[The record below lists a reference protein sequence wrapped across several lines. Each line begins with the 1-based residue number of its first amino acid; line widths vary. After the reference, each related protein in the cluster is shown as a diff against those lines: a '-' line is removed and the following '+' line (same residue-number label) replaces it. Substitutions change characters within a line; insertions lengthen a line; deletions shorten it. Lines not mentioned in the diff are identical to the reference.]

1 MPVMSAGEGSQETK
15 VPLQSIESSGFN
27 EVVQIDHQKICMTAK
42 GYNQVLVMIDH
53 FTKYAEAAPCMTA
66 SAEETCDHLINV
78 WIARHGCPITFQSD
92 NGKAFVGDLTKELMK
107 RSQVAQAHSTTYHPQ
122 TNGLVERQNCTLVSM
137 LRVYCSRYMDDWD
150 KHLPQVMGAYNS
162 TEHSTTGISPHM
174 MLTGHEKALPLTF
187 FYPEYEGKRTKPQ
200 TYVRDVIR
208 RQQDL
213 NDLCRR
219 NTQQAQIRQKR
230 RFDKRTAEAK
240 AYSVGDYVWVFQ
252 EVVPPKGT
260 KKLLKKW
267 RGPFQITEVHQGG
280 RFYRLRT
287 GRAAL
292 YENTKPHNASSE
304 DWCIPADMQEGDY
317 LIVDPACE
325 VNERGTRDKNDGN
338 EVVDDCDLPLDLE
351 LTERVEVDDETLPYA
366 EEDWDCPEQIEIDKG
381 IQPDFPLTMET
392 RQSKR
397 GKNEK
402 KYHPYGEDFVVDRI
416 VVSDVMDSLVGLDEV
431 AMLEE
436 IEMVNDMDQDWI
448 DDRSEPEVEFEPE
461 AEQTHEQELTNL
473 RVLEWLHDLPKDP
486 KETILT
492 IQDVNKDGIKYISH
506 DNTESNWVTPDGPL
520 LVPQSNL
527 DLLDFGR
534 STGTSMDIFVRGVG

>member
-1 MPVMSAGEGSQETK
+1 
-15 VPLQSIESSGFN
+15 
-27 EVVQIDHQKICMTAK
+27 
-42 GYNQVLVMIDH
+42 
-53 FTKYAEAAPCMTA
+53 
-66 SAEETCDHLINV
+66 
-78 WIARHGCPITFQSD
+78 
-92 NGKAFVGDLTKELMK
+92 
-107 RSQVAQAHSTTYHPQ
+107 
-122 TNGLVERQNCTLVSM
+122 
-137 LRVYCSRYMDDWD
+137 MDYSD
-150 KHLPQVMGAYNS
+150 KHLQQVMGAYNS

-187 FYPEYEGKRTKPQ
+187 FYPEYEGKRTAPQ

-230 RFDKRTAEAK
+230 RFGRRTADAK
-240 AYSVGDYVWVFQ
+240 SYSVGDYVWVFQ

-267 RGPFQITEVHQGG
+267 RGPFQITEMHQGG
-280 RFYRLRT
+280 RFYRLST
-287 GRAAL
+287 GRAAH
-292 YENTKPHNASSE
+292 YENIKPNNASSE
-304 DWCIPADMQEGDY
+304 DWCISADMQEGDY

-351 LTERVEVDDETLPYA
+351 LTERVEVDDETLPYT

-397 GKNEK
+397 VKNKK
-402 KYHPYGEDFVVDRI
+402 KYNPYGEDFVVDRI

-431 AMLEE
+431 AVLDE
-436 IEMVNDMDQDWI
+436 IDLVTDMDQDWI
-448 DDRSEPEVEFEPE
+448 DNRSEPEVEFEPE

-473 RVLEWLHDLPKDP
+473 RVVEWLHDLPTDP

-492 IQDVNKDGIKYISH
+492 IQYVDKDGIKYISH
-506 DNTESNWVTPDGPL
+506 DNTESN
-520 LVPQSNL
+520 LVAPRWSSTCSTIQPQSPRLWAIDGDVDGYFCPGSGGRTHPHQKSDNKKIQIGKRNRRTPETEGENAKKPP
-527 DLLDFGR
+527 FGR
-534 STGTSMDIFVRGVG
+534 TFESYFDLPNHYSNNIVITDSDFILTERTCAIAITADVSFKTALAADFKRTSNFYGNRGLVWEG